1 MKRSGE
7 MIKEIF
13 DRESFMKTE
22 NITSNYFARD
32 LRRGNNVFKRI

>member
-1 MKRSGE
+1 

-22 NITSNYFARD
+22 NITSNYFARN
-32 LRRGNNVFKRI
+32 LRRNDD